1 MEIKDKNVTI
11 VGLAM
16 SGIGAAN
23 LLSELGANVTVTDIK
38 TEEELKDSIPS
49 LDHSVRLVLGGHPEN
64 IFVSA
69 DMLVVSPG
77 VPLDIPPITD
87 AKSRGIPVIG
97 EFELAYQLI
106 QDTGYRIQDKKN
118 HASCIVNH
126 ASSPP
131 SFLAVTGTNGK
142 STTTALLDFMI
153 KKGGF
158 RTVLGGNIGK
168 ALTGEILKAVSNQQ
182 SAVDKN
188 LTADRYTPNAD
199 FIVAEVSSF
208 QLESIKDF
216 RPKVATILNITPD
229 HLDRYHS
236 FEEYSD
242 AKARIFENQKEDDF
256 LVLNWDDP
264 VTMKVK
270 SEKLKV
276 KSEKPRI
283 VYFSRREEVEGLYFK
298 DGIIYCNLLPMMGTC
313 PSFPLIRADEIKI
326 KGVHNLEN
334 AMAASAMALIAN
346 CPLETVIDS
355 LREFPGLE
363 HRLEFVKEINGVRYF
378 NDSKGTNVGAV
389 MKSLDSFIEPII
401 LIAGGRDK
409 AGDFSQLR
417 HLVRDKVKTLVLI
430 GEASEKM
437 KMALGDLT
445 DTVMAR
451 DLMEA
456 VRISR
461 IMAVKGD
468 VILLSPACASF
479 DMFINFEDRGRQFK
493 KIVMEMNS

>member
-1 MEIKDKNVTI
+1 MRIEIKDKNVTV
-11 VGLAM
+11 VGIAR

-38 TEEELKDSIPS
+38 TKEELKDSIPG
-49 LDHSVRLVLGGHPEN
+49 LDPSVRLVLGGHPEN

-77 VPLDIPPITD
+77 VPLDIPPIIN
-87 AKSRGIPVIG
+87 AKSRGVTVIG
-97 EFELAYQLI
+97 EFELAYQI
-106 QDTGYRIQDKKN
+106 ATQSIEQAG
-118 HASCIVNH
+118 
-126 ASSPP
+126 
-131 SFLAVTGTNGK
+131 FLAVTGTNGK
-142 STTTALLDFMI
+142 STTTALLDFMM

-158 RTVLGGNIGK
+158 RTVLGGNIGN
-168 ALTGEILKAVSNQQ
+168 ALTGEIHERTREPENRGIGEVTVSPFHRIAVSDI
-182 SAVDKN
+182 SVD
-188 LTADRYTPNAD
+188 Y
-199 FIVAEVSSF
+199 IVTEVSSF

-264 VTMKVK
+264 ATMKVK
-270 SEKLKV
+270 SEKL

-283 VYFSRREEVEGLYFK
+283 VYFSRKEEVEGLYFK
-298 DGIIYCNLLPMMGTC
+298 NRRIYSNFSDLSSVTRR
-313 PSFPLIRADEIKI
+313 SPLIAADEIRI

-363 HRLEFVKEINGVRYF
+363 HRLEFVKEINAVRYF

-389 MKSLDSFIEPII
+389 MKSLESFIEPII

-430 GEASEKM
+430 GEASEKI
-437 KMALGDLT
+437 KIALGDLT
-445 DTVMAR
+445 ETVMAQ
-451 DLMEA
+451 DLREA

-461 IMAVKGD
+461 SMAVKGD
-468 VILLSPACASF
+468 VVLLSPACASF
-479 DMFINFEDRGRQFK
+479 DMFVNFEDRGRQFK